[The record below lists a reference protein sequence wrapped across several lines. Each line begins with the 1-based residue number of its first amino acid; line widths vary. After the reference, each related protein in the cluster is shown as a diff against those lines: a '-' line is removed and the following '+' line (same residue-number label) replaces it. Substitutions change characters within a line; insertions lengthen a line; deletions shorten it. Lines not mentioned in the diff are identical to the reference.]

1 MKGSED
7 YYYGSGS
14 SADYDSYDDFDLK
27 TLCGKGGS
35 AGAKRGGGKASGS
48 MRSDSNQT
56 GTAYSQKH
64 IRLREA
70 RKGCVKRK

>member
-7 YYYGSGS
+7 YYYDYGSGS
-14 SADYDSYDDFDLK
+14 SAGYDSYDDFDLIQ
-27 TLCGKGGS
+27 CGKGGS
-35 AGAKRGGGKASGS
+35 TGAKRGVGKTGGSS
-48 MRSDSNQT
+48 QT

-70 RKGCVKRK
+70 RKGGGKQK

>member
-14 SADYDSYDDFDLK
+14 SADYDSCDDFGLHTK
-27 TLCGKGGS
+27 CCGKGGHT
-35 AGAKRGGGKASGS
+35 GAKRGGDKAG
-48 MRSDSNQT
+48 RSRQT

-64 IRLREA
+64 IRMREA
-70 RKGCVKRK
+70 RKGCEKRK

>member
-14 SADYDSYDDFDLK
+14 SADYDSYDDFDLR
-27 TLCGKGGS
+27 TRCGKGGS
-35 AGAKRGGGKASGS
+35 SGAKRGGDEAGS
-48 MRSDSNQT
+48 SSQT
-56 GTAYSQKH
+56 GSAYSQKH

-70 RKGCVKRK
+70 RKGCMKRK

>member
-7 YYYGSGS
+7 YYYDYGSGS
-14 SADYDSYDDFDLK
+14 SAGYDSYDDFDLIQR
-27 TLCGKGGS
+27 GKGGS
-35 AGAKRGGGKASGS
+35 TGAKRGVGKTGGSS
-48 MRSDSNQT
+48 QT

-70 RKGCVKRK
+70 RKGGGKQK